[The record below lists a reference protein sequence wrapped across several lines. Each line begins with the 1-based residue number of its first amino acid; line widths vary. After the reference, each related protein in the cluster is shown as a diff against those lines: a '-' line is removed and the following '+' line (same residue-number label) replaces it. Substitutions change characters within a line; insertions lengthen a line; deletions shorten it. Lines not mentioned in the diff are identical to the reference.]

1 MPRKTKEQKEL
12 ENEVLSTV
20 KSTSSTKKTSSK
32 SATKKSEKN
41 TPAKEVTDVVESEK
55 PKKTTKSKKSSA
67 ESTASTKKVSAKI
80 SAKTDTKISA
90 KSASKSDSKTT
101 KKSDTKSSKKA
112 ASSTSTL
119 AKKAASE
126 KKPVAKKA
134 TSEKKPATKKVAS
147 EKKPASKKAVTKTT
161 TKATTKTKKAVAEK
175 KTAKKS
181 DSKKAD
187 VVEYYDLPYRYNQT
201 VVKLLAQTPTNL
213 FVYWDISD
221 ADRENFKK
229 QYGYNFFERT
239 RPILIVH
246 NDTMNYSFEVEI
258 NDFANCWY
266 LHVNDSNCDYRI
278 ELGRKPVVGYVQ
290 NWQPSEEDLK
300 DENSEINKYPS
311 KPIDRDYFYIT
322 TSNQLESPNDHIL
335 FNKHFAPQSIQIRN
349 VKTNEQ
355 YSKPISALSLKNN
368 MHKIYN
374 IYDLYREL
382 YKEVNIEDIF
392 DLSNPSSGNPS
403 SGNPSSGSFSSKF
416 K

>member
-20 KSTSSTKKTSSK
+20 KSTSSTKKASSK

-41 TPAKEVTDVVESEK
+41 KPAKEVTSVVESEK
-55 PKKTTKSKKSSA
+55 PKRATKSKKSSA
-67 ESTASTKKVSAKI
+67 ESTASTKKVSAKT
-80 SAKTDTKISA
+80 SAKTDTGISA
-90 KSASKSDSKTT
+90 KSTSKTA
-101 KKSDTKSSKKA
+101 KKSDAKASKKA

-119 AKKAASE
+119 AKKVASE

-134 TSEKKPATKKVAS
+134 TSEKKPATKKAAS
-147 EKKPASKKAVTKTT
+147 EKKPAAKKSVTKTT

-175 KTAKKS
+175 KTVKKS

-221 ADRENFKK
+221 VDRENFKK